1 MNALMLMAVLAA
13 TPRLAI
19 PEFTGVNLAPNEAG
33 LYANSLAAELLRNGL
48 TVVTNRE
55 LVALIGVERQ
65 KQLTGCSESSCLT
78 ELIGALGAD
87 GLLLGDIGKLEA
99 GYVVQLKVLSTQSG
113 QVLALFSGKAKDSS
127 AVLPLLEAAA
137 IDLQNQLADKW
148 GRPELRRAVPV
159 VAPPPPPPPNLRW
172 VSYVVGGAGIAS
184 LAAGV
189 ALNLQADSTLQQLRS
204 SGTMATPQS
213 LLALRDSGR
222 SAEALGITFLG
233 VGAAALTTSVILF
246 FALAPQ
252 TPVAALVPLPGGGAV
267 SLMGVWP

>member
-33 LYANSLAAELLRNGL
+33 LYANSLAAEMIRNGL
-48 TVVTNRE
+48 SVVTNRE

-65 KQLTGCSESSCLT
+65 KQLTGCTESTCLT

-99 GYVVQLKVLSTQSG
+99 GYIVQLKVLSTQSG

-137 IDLQNQLADKW
+137 LDLQNQLADKW
-148 GRPELRRAVPV
+148 ARPELRRAVPV
-159 VAPPPPPPPNLRW
+159 VAPPPPPPNLRW

-189 ALNLQADSTLQQLRS
+189 ALNLQADAMLQQLRT

-213 LLALRDSGR
+213 LLGLRDGGK